1 MVHLAPSSSSTPT
14 PSSSSSH
21 ATTTKKNISISM
33 ISGMG
38 AGVLCTILCAP
49 LDVVKVRMQIQ
60 GALKI
65 HKYEGNIVGM
75 LGGIYREEGIRG
87 IFRGVG
93 PALCTIP
100 LFWGVYWPMYDY
112 SKAYLAEMHYDSIP
126 EVNRHLYSAI
136 FAGVVSDVITNPFW
150 VTRTR
155 IQTMVLHP
163 EENFISSNPPNHPR
177 IPSWSVQPP
186 TDHKTIVSGMLRRTV
201 AAFQQLRITLAESP
215 RLNHSVFTTIT
226 TYEMMKR
233 IYKKEGF
240 SAFYKGLGASFL
252 GLSHV
257 AIQFPLC
264 TSNNIIWNVPS

>member
-1 MVHLAPSSSSTPT
+1 
-14 PSSSSSH
+14 
-21 ATTTKKNISISM
+21 M

-112 SKAYLAEMHYDSIP
+112 SKAYLAEMHSDSIP

-163 EENFISSNPPNHPR
+163 EENFISSNPPNHH
-177 IPSWSVQPP
+177 SWSVQPSNV
-186 TDHKTIVSGMLRRTV
+186 THKTNLSAMLVEAFKKVRT
-201 AAFQQLRITLAESP
+201 TLAESP
-215 RLNHSVFTTIT
+215 RLNHSVYTTIT

-264 TSNNIIWNVPS
+264 TPNCVF

>member
-1 MVHLAPSSSSTPT
+1 ML
-14 PSSSSSH
+14 
-21 ATTTKKNISISM
+21 
-33 ISGMG
+33 SGMG

-60 GALKI
+60 GGLKV
-65 HKYEGNIVGM
+65 HKYEGNIASM
-75 LGGIYREEGIRG
+75 LRGIYREEGIRG

-112 SKAYLAEMHYDSIP
+112 SKAYLAEYHEDSIP
-126 EVNRHLYSAI
+126 EVHRHLYSAI
-136 FAGVVSDVITNPFW
+136 FAGVISDVITNPFW

-155 IQTMVLHP
+155 IQTMILHP
-163 EENFISSNPPNHPR
+163 EEHFVSSTPPIHQHDTT
-177 IPSWSVQPP
+177 ITSGSTQQSHKQFGPSAVI
-186 TDHKTIVSGMLRRTV
+186 HRTV
-201 AAFQQLRITLAESP
+201 DAIKNVRATIAESP
-215 RLNHSVFTTIT
+215 RLNHTVYTTVT

-233 IYKKEGF
+233 IYQKEGF
-240 SAFYKGLGASFL
+240 WAFYKGLGASFL

-264 TSNNIIWNVPS
+264 KVHSAL